1 MEEILKSI
9 QEEMTKKEQEF
20 SLVENE
26 IKTLEENYSV
36 RMKQLLEAKEQ
47 IRGAYTAL
55 HIQLEKFK
63 KEDEKK
69 EEPKQEEPKQEEPYL
84 TDTETTIKEAP
95 KKEPVK
101 IKTTKKTEKK
111 EEPKTE
117 TPKEKVVAGLTPE
130 EIAKIN
136 QAVTGPKATD
146 NNGNEIPDYL
156 QTEYNK

>member
-20 SLVENE
+20 NLVENE
-26 IKTLEENYSV
+26 IKTLEENYNV
-36 RMKQLLEAKEQ
+36 RMKQLLDAKEQ

-63 KEDEKK
+63 KDDEKV
-69 EEPKQEEPKQEEPYL
+69 EEPKQEEPYL
-84 TDTETTIKEAP
+84 TDEKTTIKAEP
-95 KKEPVK
+95 KKDKTPVNIK
-101 IKTTKKTEKK
+101 KTTAKKTEPKQETPK
-111 EEPKTE
+111 QEEPKE
-117 TPKEKVVAGLTPE
+117 RVVAGLTPE

-136 QAVTGPKATD
+136 QAVTNPKAKD
-146 NNGNEIPDYL
+146 SNGNEIPDYL

>member
-20 SLVENE
+20 TLVENE
-26 IKTLEENYSV
+26 IKTLEENYNV

-63 KEDEKK
+63 KDDEKK
-69 EEPKQEEPKQEEPYL
+69 EEPYL
-84 TDTETTIKEAP
+84 TDTETTIKEEP
-95 KKEPVK
+95 KKEPIKV
-101 IKTTKKTEKK
+101 KTTKKTEKVEKK

-136 QAVTGPKATD
+136 QAVTTPNKKD

>member
-20 SLVENE
+20 NLVENE
-26 IKTLEENYSV
+26 IKTLEENYNV
-36 RMKQLLEAKEQ
+36 RMKQLLDAKEQ

-55 HIQLEKFK
+55 YLQLEKFK
-63 KEDEKK
+63 KDDEKK
-69 EEPKQEEPKQEEPYL
+69 EEPYL
-84 TDTETTIKEAP
+84 TDTETTIREEP

-101 IKTTKKTEKK
+101 IKTSKKVEKK
-111 EEPKTE
+111 EEPKKE
-117 TPKEKVVAGLTPE
+117 EPKEKINVGLTPE

-136 QAVTGPKATD
+136 KAVTKPKAID